1 MKITTEKLPR
11 SLLSLQIELDKDR
24 LERGLDQAARRLS
37 QKYPVPGFRPGKVP
51 RFIIERT
58 FGRGALIEEA
68 SEDLMNKALRDA
80 LKQEN
85 IQPVGPATLA
95 EISSSEPFIFT
106 VHVPVAPTVD
116 VGDYRAIR
124 VPLEIEPINEEAV
137 DTAMQV
143 LRERHAVLKEL
154 DNPRPVQEG
163 DHIRVR
169 LDTIVDGASLVE
181 REDGEAAP
189 ERTLD
194 VVEGRLVKELH
205 AGLLGMNIGETKA
218 ITALMADDHTEE
230 RLRGKEVT
238 FNVELLQIQERL
250 LPNWDELPVLENFE
264 GTLEALRAKTRAELE
279 ETARQEAERK
289 VLKAYIDQLVA
300 QTSFDVPEVMIR
312 ELAEDLLE
320 EEGQQFA
327 RYGVTLDQVL
337 EYRGQSRDQAIDGWM
352 DEAERQTKNN
362 LAIREVLRREG
373 LMVTDAEIESEIGRI
388 ALDYAEEQRESVT
401 EMLRSNMR
409 PTISTLVLDRK
420 LRERVLAIATG
431 AAPTLDEPAPSATES
446 RAPAPEE
453 PVAPVAPAAP
463 APEEAATPVAP
474 AAPAPEEPA
483 ASP

>member
-1 MKITTEKLPR
+1 MPITGAWLKYRRRLSVKITTEKLPR

-124 VPLEIEPINEEAV
+124 VPLDIRPIDEETV
-137 DTAMQV
+137 DVAMET

-169 LDTIVDGASLVE
+169 LDTIVDGALLVE

-189 ERTLD
+189 EHTLD
-194 VVEGRLVKELH
+194 VVAGRLVKELY
-205 AGLLGMNIGETKA
+205 AGLLGMHIGETKA
-218 ITALMADDHTEE
+218 ITALMADDHPEE

-238 FNVELLQIQERL
+238 FKVELLQIQERL
-250 LPNWDELPVLENFE
+250 LPDWDELPVLENFE
-264 GTLEALRAKTRAELE
+264 GALEALRARTRAELE

-289 VLKAYIDQLVA
+289 ALNAYIDQLVA

-327 RYGVTLDQVL
+327 RYGITLEQLL
-337 EYRGQSRDQAIDGWM
+337 EYRGQSRDQAIDAWM
-352 DEAERQTKNN
+352 GEAERQTKIN

-373 LMVTDAEIESEIGRI
+373 LTVADAEIESEIGRI

-401 EMLRSNMR
+401 ELLRSNMR
-409 PTISTLVLDRK
+409 STISTLVLDRK
-420 LRERVLAIATG
+420 LRERLLAIAAGT
-431 AAPTLDEPAPSATES
+431 APTLDESAPSA
-446 RAPAPEE
+446 PE
-453 PVAPVAPAAP
+453 AR
-463 APEEAATPVAP
+463 
-474 AAPAPEEPA
+474 APAPEEPA